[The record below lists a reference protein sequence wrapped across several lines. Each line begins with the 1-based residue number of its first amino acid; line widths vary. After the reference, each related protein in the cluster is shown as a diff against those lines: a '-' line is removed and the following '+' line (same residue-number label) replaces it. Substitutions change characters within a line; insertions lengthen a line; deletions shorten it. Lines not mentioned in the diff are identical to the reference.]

1 MPFCSK
7 CGKPVQPDDRF
18 CKLCGAPQPIAP
30 AAVNSSKPNSDP
42 FANVDTHVVQALCY
56 IPFVGWIACIYGMS
70 ADRFRAD
77 RLTRFHA
84 FQGLF
89 VFVAW
94 LVYDWVIESIL
105 YGVIPRA
112 HVMSRLIKLSFTIA
126 WIYMVYQTSQKVL
139 IRIPFLADLADK
151 SVDEQK

>member
-7 CGKPVQPDDRF
+7 CGQPIQPDDRF
-18 CKLCGAPQPIAP
+18 CKLCGAPQPVAP
-30 AAVNSSKPNSDP
+30 PPSSGAKSNADP
-42 FANVDTHVVQALCY
+42 FANIEAHVVQALGY
-56 IPFVGWIACIYGMS
+56 IPFIGWIACIYGMS

-94 LVYDWVIESIL
+94 LVYDWVLESIL
-105 YGVIPRA
+105 YGMVPRA
-112 HVMSRLIKLSFTIA
+112 YILSRLVKLSFTIG
-126 WIYMVYQTSQKVL
+126 WIYMVYQTSQKILV
-139 IRIPFLADLADK
+139 RIPFLADLADK